1 MTGGIGLFVAVPE
14 LGLIPKVAV
23 GMAKMVFVH
32 KVALPEVGRVPEV
45 ALLKVGSIGTMRR
58 MGIRI
63 IPCHHCCTEKRQAQ
77 TQG

>member
-23 GMAKMVFVH
+23 GMAKMVF
-32 KVALPEVGRVPEV
+32 VPEV